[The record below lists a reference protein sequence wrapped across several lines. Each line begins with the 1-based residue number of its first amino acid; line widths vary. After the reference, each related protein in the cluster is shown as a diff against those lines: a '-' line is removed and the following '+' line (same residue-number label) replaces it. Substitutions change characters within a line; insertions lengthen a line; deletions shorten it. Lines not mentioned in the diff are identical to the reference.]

1 MGRYPLLLLLLLPL
15 LLRIGSRWTVERL
28 GRRGKMRKGRE
39 NGRRGGKGGGNDNGP
54 AGNNS
59 LGGNVPE
66 RREEVS
72 VAATEI
78 AAHYASLPPLS
89 SRFKRVS
96 TRDPL
101 GSWKRRE
108 TVISDVVDRENGSTM
123 GTGMYGCIRIIFQ
136 RSLTDYR
143 LRFVFSHRGVE
154 RIFRGFHRGKKPGWN
169 EKRHRY
175 PSFP

>member
-1 MGRYPLLLLLLLPL
+1 MNGQISTTITITTTAAITDRESLD
-15 LLRIGSRWTVERL
+15 G
-28 GRRGKMRKGRE
+28 GKTWKGRE

-123 GTGMYGCIRIIFQ
+123 GTGMYGCIRTIFQ
-136 RSLTDYR
+136 RSSTDYR
-143 LRFVFSHRGVE
+143 LVSFSRIGEWRGSFEDSIEGKNQGGMKKDTVTLRF
-154 RIFRGFHRGKKPGWN
+154 P
-169 EKRHRY
+169 KRRT
-175 PSFP
+175 

>member
-1 MGRYPLLLLLLLPL
+1 
-15 LLRIGSRWTVERL
+15 
-28 GRRGKMRKGRE
+28 MRKGRE

-123 GTGMYGCIRIIFQ
+123 GCMDVSGPSSNDLQPTTVFVSFSRIGEWRGSFEDSIEGKNQGGMKKD
-136 RSLTDYR
+136 TVT
-143 LRFVFSHRGVE
+143 LRFS
-154 RIFRGFHRGKKPGWN
+154 
-169 EKRHRY
+169 KRRT
-175 PSFP
+175 